1 MSEVSVACS
10 GGGLGCQYRA
20 RLRFFPQ
27 DRIPAAAQLSF
38 EQLEAAF
45 RQAFIPALQA
55 RRSLSRL

>member
-1 MSEVSVACS
+1 MACS

-20 RLRFFPQ
+20 RLRFFPK